1 MYEEKHL
8 ETIFILKKT
17 TDPTHEDFEST
28 PEKETDK
35 INNNSQLYSIPE
47 DQKINILIIY

>member
-8 ETIFILKKT
+8 ETIFILKKLQ
-17 TDPTHEDFEST
+17 T
-28 PEKETDK
+28 PHMKTLNLHLKKKHK